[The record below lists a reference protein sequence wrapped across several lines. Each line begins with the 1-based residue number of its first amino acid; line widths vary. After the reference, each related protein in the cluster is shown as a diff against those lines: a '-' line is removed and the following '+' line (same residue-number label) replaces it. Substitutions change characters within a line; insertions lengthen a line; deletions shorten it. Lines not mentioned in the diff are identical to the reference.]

1 MVLAYILMQIQPGKE
16 KKIIDKLSKIK
27 EVKET
32 HLLYGEYDLIAKVE
46 FENIKKLNDFVL
58 NVLRKQNGV
67 KVTSTMICV

>member
-46 FENIKKLNDFVL
+46 FEDMKKLNEFVM